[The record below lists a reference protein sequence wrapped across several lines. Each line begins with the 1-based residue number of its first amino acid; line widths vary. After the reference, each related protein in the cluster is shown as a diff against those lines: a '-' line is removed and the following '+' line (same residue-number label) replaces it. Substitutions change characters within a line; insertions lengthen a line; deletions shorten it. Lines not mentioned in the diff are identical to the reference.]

1 MRSSCQSKSES
12 IKTGII
18 MPSEVGYT
26 PTNLRLAITSL
37 GVTQAALARLL
48 GVSDRTL
55 RQWLVQDLD
64 AVGHRDMPLKQW
76 HKVLE
81 LIATANVV

>member
-1 MRSSCQSKSES
+1 MLDF
-12 IKTGII
+12 
-18 MPSEVGYT
+18 EVGYT

-55 RQWLVQDLD
+55 RQWLVEELE
-64 AVGHRDMPLKQW
+64 AIGHRDMPLKQW
-76 HKVLE
+76 RKVLE
-81 LIATANVV
+81 LLATANVV

>member
-1 MRSSCQSKSES
+1 MKLNF
-12 IKTGII
+12 
-18 MPSEVGYT
+18 EVGYT

-55 RQWLVQDLD
+55 RQWLVEDLES
-64 AVGHRDMPLKQW
+64 VGHRDMPLKQW
-76 HKVLE
+76 RKVLA
-81 LIATANVV
+81 LLATANVV